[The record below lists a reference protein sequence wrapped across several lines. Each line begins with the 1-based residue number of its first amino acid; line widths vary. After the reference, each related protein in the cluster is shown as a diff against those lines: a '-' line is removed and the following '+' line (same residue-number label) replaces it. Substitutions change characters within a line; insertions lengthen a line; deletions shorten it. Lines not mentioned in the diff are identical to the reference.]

1 MITVLDLF
9 PTLMQAANIDLQPAP
24 LFDGRVM
31 WGRLTSEADASDP
44 IALLI
49 AEDRGALWSGDY
61 KILMRPASEPEL
73 YNILSDPQE
82 THDLS
87 SEYALKLDEL
97 SSLFKSRVEEY
108 KEGRP

>member
-9 PTLMQAANIDLQPAP
+9 PTLMQAANIDLQPTP
-24 LFDGRVM
+24 SFDGRPM

-49 AEDRGALWSGDY
+49 AEDRGALWSGGF
-61 KILMRPASEPEL
+61 KLLLRPASEPEL

-82 THDLS
+82 TLDLS
-87 SEYALKLDEL
+87 GEYMLQRDEL
-97 SSLFKSRVEEY
+97 SSLFNARVEEY
-108 KEGRP
+108 KESRP